1 MSTVPGHRGSLSVL
15 FLTVFMDLVGFG
27 IVLPLL
33 ALYSEH
39 WGAGALVIGLLF
51 ASYSLM
57 QLLFAPLWG
66 RWSDRVGR
74 RPVILISLAGSTLSY
89 VLFAV
94 ATATHSLPLLFISRI
109 LAGVM
114 GANIPVA
121 QAYIADTTT
130 DEQRTRGMGLIGAA
144 FGLGFVVGPGF
155 AGLLLRFGEIAP
167 GMVAAVICAA
177 NLLLAFV
184 RLPESLPPER
194 RRTGAPGESRPGAV
208 LRALGAPALRPLL
221 WLFFVTTLTFSIWE
235 TTLAIFCLR
244 RFGWQEQTM
253 TWVYTYAGVLGVL
266 VQGVLVRRLRR
277 RVGELSLIIFGSA
290 VSAAGF
296 ALLAAVDIPALH
308 LIALAVFSLG
318 VGLTSPAL
326 LGLLSRRA
334 GSGEQGQVLG
344 VGQSLGSLARVLGPL
359 IGFGLM
365 GWAGRFAA
373 DADAARWDEAMPF
386 LLSAALAL
394 GVLVA
399 ALALRRAPEPSGFD

>member
-1 MSTVPGHRGSLSVL
+1 
-15 FLTVFMDLVGFG
+15 MDLVGFG

-39 WGAGALVIGLLF
+39 WGAGAPVIGLLF

-57 QLLFAPLWG
+57 QLLFAPVWG
-66 RWSDRVGR
+66 RWSDRIGR

-94 ATATHSLPLLFISRI
+94 ATAAHSLPLLFISRI

-130 DEQRTRGMGLIGAA
+130 DEQRTHGMGLIGAA
-144 FGLGFVVGPGF
+144 FGLGFIVGPGF
-155 AGLLLRFGEIAP
+155 AGLLLQFGEIAP
-167 GMVAAVICAA
+167 GIGAAVICGA
-177 NLLLAFV
+177 NLLLALV
-184 RLPESLPPER
+184 RLPESLTPER
-194 RRTGAPGESRPGAV
+194 RRTAAPGESRPRAV
-208 LRALGAPALRPLL
+208 LRALGAPTLRPLL
-221 WLFFVTTLTFSIWE
+221 WMFFVTTLTFSIWE

-277 RVGELSLIIFGSA
+277 RVGELSLIILGSA
-290 VSAAGF
+290 VSAVGF
-296 ALLAAVDIPALH
+296 ALLAAVGVPALH

-334 GSGEQGQVLG
+334 GSAEQGQVLG

-359 IGFGLM
+359 IGFGLL
-365 GWAGRFAA
+365 GWTDSLVSGAVETH
-373 DADAARWDEAMPF
+373 WDEATPF
-386 LLSAALAL
+386 VLSAALVL
-394 GVLVA
+394 GVTVA
-399 ALALRRAPEPSGFD
+399 ALALRRAPEPPGFD